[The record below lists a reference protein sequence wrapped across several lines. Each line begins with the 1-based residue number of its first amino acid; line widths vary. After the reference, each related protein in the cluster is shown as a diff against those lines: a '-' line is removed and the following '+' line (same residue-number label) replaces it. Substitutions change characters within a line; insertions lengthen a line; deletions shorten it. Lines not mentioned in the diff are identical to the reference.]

1 MNKLFKI
8 KYKTHEGV
16 AHEVEAVCEH
26 MIDAM
31 LIIERYEGRPVT
43 IIDALTLPM
52 KPEAV
57 K

>member
-26 MIDAM
+26 MVDAM

-43 IIDALTLPM
+43 IVNVLTLPM